1 MASPQHDWRNPTH
14 CIFCSRCRNAR
25 VAINREVHAL
35 AHQEAQIHA
44 QEVGNSPRPAP
55 LHRSRVIRIPR
66 TSQSVTIQLPNLPR
80 PVAPDE
86 NLGPIRS
93 RKRARPHWPVPEPG
107 ASQLVP
113 ARYIRD
119 ASTTK
124 KRSNRDK
131 ILPFHSPAYILPLS
145 PETRRF
151 LQRPNP
157 TVNGRVRYAAATTRA
172 PASMP
177 GAWPSE
183 LAEADG
189 AGVPAYYNMTL
200 PTPPPLATN
209 IRNAFNYLRDSS
221 RNLCTTLS
229 SKIFRPR
236 QSPTTSTST
245 IPTPTP
251 SEDGRRTPKRRRLD
265 QGENGLLTPAEPAD
279 DAMDIDDPVTTLPTA
294 STSELETSP
303 SISPV
308 VSPNSAAARA
318 SARRATRLFPYK
330 KKLASPTSSPRSL
343 PNGIPT
349 DLLSSL
355 PSRQTNFDEA
365 NVNIVTPPP
374 SRREKKPVFQAPV
387 PEKTWGPL
395 PAPKYTSIQE
405 FFAHDD
411 EICLPGLERLR
422 LTPND
427 IKINELDSQR
437 EERLRI
443 EAERAEKERLEQLRI
458 EEERLNE
465 ALRPL
470 GLRRPKAPLITPLD
484 DEWDR
489 RAREAPS
496 NGRVEPNKWKG
507 ARHRDG
513 VELVPRDF
521 QKLVPT
527 GSWLNDNAIQS
538 TLVHLATYVNDT
550 ANVTPKL
557 STPKCVALSSQYW
570 TGFRKDP
577 KNSLYARGLDRTWG
591 MKPANFLDIDTVL
604 IPVNEHNH
612 WTVLVIRP
620 SRRTVAYVDSFQTPG
635 TSHIREARLW
645 MEHFLGDKYVADEW
659 KTEQYSVPEQTNGFD
674 CGMFVITNCIYLS
687 LGIDPSGYSQSE
699 MPLQRRRIAAM
710 LLNGGFTGPFDLS
723 HL

>member
-1 MASPQHDWRNPTH
+1 MASTQHDWRNPTH
-14 CIFCSRCRNAR
+14 CTFCSTCRNVR
-25 VAINREVHAL
+25 VNINREAHAR
-35 AHQEAQIHA
+35 AHQEAQVQA
-44 QEVGNSPRPAP
+44 QAVGNPSHPAP

-66 TSQSVTIQLPNLPR
+66 TKQSVTIQLPNLPH

-93 RKRARPHWPVPEPG
+93 RKRAHPFWSVPEPVT
-107 ASQLVP
+107 SQLVP
-113 ARYIRD
+113 ARYHRDGPASKRRSIRD
-119 ASTTK
+119 QNLS
-124 KRSNRDK
+124 
-131 ILPFHSPAYILPLS
+131 FHTPAYIIPLS
-145 PETRRF
+145 PGTRRY

-157 TVNGRVRYAAATTRA
+157 TVNGRVKSAATTRA
-172 PASMP
+172 YASMP

-183 LAEADG
+183 LVEADS
-189 AGVPAYYNMTL
+189 AEVPAYYNMTL
-200 PTPPPLATN
+200 PTPAPLATN
-209 IRNAFNYLRDSS
+209 IRNALNYLRDSS

-236 QSPTTSTST
+236 QSPTTPTPA

-265 QGENGLLTPAEPAD
+265 QGENGLLTPTEFAD
-279 DAMDIDDPVTTLPTA
+279 DAMDIDDPVTNLPTG

-318 SARRATRLFPYK
+318 SARRATRLFPNK
-330 KKLASPTSSPRSL
+330 KKLASST
-343 PNGIPT
+343 
-349 DLLSSL
+349 SL
-355 PSRQTNFDEA
+355 PSALPSDSLSALPNRHINLDDPNL
-365 NVNIVTPPP
+365 NVVTPPP
-374 SRREKKPVFQAPV
+374 SRREKKPVIPEQEHEQV
-387 PEKTWGPL
+387 PEKTWRPL
-395 PAPKYTSIQE
+395 PAPKYSSIQE

-427 IKINELDSQR
+427 TKIYELDSQR
-437 EERLRI
+437 EER
-443 EAERAEKERLEQLRI
+443 ERLEKEKAEKERLEQLRI

-470 GLRRPKAPLITPLD
+470 GLRRPKAPLITPLS
-484 DEWDR
+484 DEWDQ
-489 RAREAPS
+489 RARDAPS
-496 NGRVEPNKWKG
+496 NGRTEPNKWRG

-513 VELVPRDF
+513 VELTERDF
-521 QKLVPT
+521 QRLVPT

-538 TLVHLATYVNDT
+538 TLVHLATYVND
-550 ANVTPKL
+550 AAGVIPKQAA
-557 STPKCVALSSQYW
+557 PKCVALSSQYW
-570 TGFRKDP
+570 SGFRNDP
-577 KNSLYARGLDRTWG
+577 KNCVYARGLDRTWG

-612 WTVLVIRP
+612 WTVLIIRP
-620 SRRTVAYVDSFQTPG
+620 SRRTVAYVDSFHSVG
-635 TSHIREARLW
+635 TSHIREVHLW
-645 MEHFLGDKYVADEW
+645 MQYFLGDKYVADEW
-659 KTEQYSVPEQTNGFD
+659 NTEQYSVPTQTNGFD
-674 CGMFVITNCIYLS
+674 CGMFVITNSIYLS

-710 LLNGGFTGPFDLS
+710 LLNGGFTGPFNLS